1 MRARARQPKRCARE
15 RAKRLTGANR
25 ISNAQPSDEDDV
37 VTTDGEAREDEDE
50 DEGNSE
56 DSEVDPT
63 SGNYFGRA
71 AAAPPAPEGANPF
84 ASAFTPEDDVA
95 AQIAEAKRQCE
106 ERRIARE
113 KEEAIEREKERKA
126 FEDQG
131 RTYVARKK
139 ASDDEPL
146 AANAGG
152 VARRRILK
160 AKRPGASPA
169 GASAANGGAAS
180 GASPFAAFSLLA
192 GGADAAKTSVFSRLS
207 APEPNEKAE
216 PSAKPNVVASENK
229 VGASAAAPAPATFGF
244 FAPPP
249 VLTKETAST
258 QRTAK
263 LVTKEDDEDEDDDKG
278 AKHAPQTNVKKV
290 PSALA
295 IELGLI

>member
-1 MRARARQPKRCARE
+1 MRTQA
-15 RAKRLTGANR
+15 
-25 ISNAQPSDEDDV
+25 SDVDDV
-37 VTTDGEAREDEDE
+37 VTTDGGEDNDEDDEE
-50 DEGNSE
+50 DEGHSE
-56 DSEVDPT
+56 DSEIAP
-63 SGNYFGRA
+63 GENWFGRA
-71 AAAPPAPEGANPF
+71 AAEPPAPEGANPF

-146 AANAGG
+146 AANANG
-152 VARRRILK
+152 VARRKILK
-160 AKRPGASPA
+160 AKRPGASPM
-169 GASAANGGAAS
+169 GANGAMAVGSGVTTS
-180 GASPFAAFSLLA
+180 GASPFAGFSLIA
-192 GGADAAKTSVFSRLS
+192 SGGDAAKPTSVFSRLS
-207 APEPNEKAE
+207 APEPSAQAE
-216 PSAKPNVVASENK
+216 PSSKPEGVASEKK
-229 VGASAAAPAPATFGF
+229 VSAPAAAPAPATFGF

-249 VLTKETAST
+249 VLTKETAAT

-263 LVTKEDDEDEDDDKG
+263 LVTKDDDDDDDDDDKH
-278 AKHAPQTNVKKV
+278 AKRAPPTNAKKV